1 MNDFVN
7 VGQTAAETV
16 TVSKQALVDSF
27 TMAWSQVI
35 GLAPKM
41 VAMVVVLVVG
51 YVLARWVGSFIAVVS
66 EKIGLQT
73 AAEKSGLAKSMHDVG
88 IRRPLPAIVGGIV
101 FWLLMCVFVMAA
113 FNILGLDS
121 VSAAMGEV
129 VNYIPRLLVATV
141 VVVIG
146 LLAATFLR
154 GVVATSADRVG
165 LTYAEYL
172 AGGCYWVLSLLTF
185 IAAFNQLGI
194 QFALLEKLIL
204 IGSAGLAAGFA
215 LAFGL
220 GGRDVMS
227 GILSGYYV
235 RQRLQAGDT
244 VSVAGFE
251 GTVREV
257 GPVATVIE
265 TRENGIIHRHSVP
278 NARMLQEAVRE
289 IGCDGKTQ
297 TQAGHK
303 NRTACLRKSTCFQ

>member
-1 MNDFVN
+1 MNEMIS

-16 TVSKQALVDSF
+16 SASKQALVDSF
-27 TMAWSQVI
+27 TQAWGQVI
-35 GLAPKM
+35 MLAPKM

-51 YVLARWVGSFIAVVS
+51 YVLARWVGGVIAVVS

-73 AAEKSGLAKSMHDVG
+73 AADKSGLAKSMHDVG
-88 IRRPLPAIVGGIV
+88 IKRPLPAIVGGLV

-204 IGSAGLAAGFA
+204 IGSAGLSAGFA

-235 RQRLQAGDT
+235 RQRLQAGDH
-244 VSVAGFE
+244 VSVAGLE

-265 TRENGIIHRHSVP
+265 TNENGLVHRHSVP
-278 NARMLQEAVRE
+278 NAKMLQEAVR
-289 IGCDGKTQ
+289 
-297 TQAGHK
+297 
-303 NRTACLRKSTCFQ
+303 

>member
-66 EKIGLQT
+66 GKIGLQT

-244 VSVAGFE
+244 VSVAGCE

-278 NARMLQEAVRE
+278 NARMLQEAVR
-289 IGCDGKTQ
+289 
-297 TQAGHK
+297 
-303 NRTACLRKSTCFQ
+303 

>member
-88 IRRPLPAIVGGIV
+88 IRRPLPAIVGGVV

-121 VSAAMGEV
+121 VSSAMGEV

-278 NARMLQEAVRE
+278 NARMLQEAVR
-289 IGCDGKTQ
+289 
-297 TQAGHK
+297 
-303 NRTACLRKSTCFQ
+303 

>member
-1 MNDFVN
+1 MNEFSQ
-7 VGQTAAETV
+7 VGQTAVETMS
-16 TVSKQALVDSF
+16 VSKQALLDSF
-27 TMAWSQVI
+27 SQAWSQVI
-35 GLAPKM
+35 LLAPKM

-51 YVLARWVGSFIAVVS
+51 YVLARWVASVVAVVS

-88 IRRPLPAIVGGIV
+88 IKRPVPAIVGILV
-101 FWLLMCVFVMAA
+101 FWLLMSVFVMAA
-113 FNILGLDS
+113 FNILGLES
-121 VSAAMGEV
+121 VSEAMGEV

-146 LLAATFLR
+146 LLAASFLR
-154 GVVATSADRVG
+154 GVVATSADRIG
-165 LTYAEYL
+165 LSYAEYL
-172 AGGCYWVLSLLTF
+172 AGGCYWVLSILTM

-204 IGSAGLAAGFA
+204 IGFAGLSIGVA

-220 GGRDVMS
+220 GGREVMA

-235 RQRLQAGDT
+235 RQRLQSGDQ
-244 VSVAGFE
+244 VSVAGLE

-265 TRENGIIHRHSVP
+265 TKEHGLVHRHSVP
-278 NARMLQEAVRE
+278 NVRMLQEAVR
-289 IGCDGKTQ
+289 
-297 TQAGHK
+297 
-303 NRTACLRKSTCFQ
+303 

>member
-1 MNDFVN
+1 MNDLQS
-7 VGQTAAETV
+7 VGRTAAETV
-16 TVSKQALVDSF
+16 NVSKQALVDSF
-27 TMAWSQVI
+27 TQAWGQVI
-35 GLAPKM
+35 MLAPKM
-41 VAMVVVLVVG
+41 VAMVIVLVVG
-51 YVLARWVGSFIAVVS
+51 YAVARWFGGLISVIA

-73 AAEKSGLAKSMHDVG
+73 AAERSGLAKSMNDVG
-88 IRRPLPAIVGGIV
+88 IRRPLSAIVGGLV
-101 FWLLMCVFVMAA
+101 FWLLMGVFVMAA
-113 FNILGLDS
+113 FNILGLQSISD
-121 VSAAMGEV
+121 AMGEV
-129 VNYIPRLLVATV
+129 VNYIPKLLVATV

-154 GVVATSADRVG
+154 GVVATSADRFG
-165 LTYAEYL
+165 LSYAEYL
-172 AGGCYWVLSLLTF
+172 AGGCYWVLSILTF

-204 IGSAGLAAGFA
+204 IGSAGLSAGFA

-244 VSVAGFE
+244 VTVGTLE

-265 TRENGIIHRHSVP
+265 TRQNGLVSRHSVP
-278 NARMLQEAVRE
+278 NAKMLQEAVR
-289 IGCDGKTQ
+289 
-297 TQAGHK
+297 
-303 NRTACLRKSTCFQ
+303 

>member
-1 MNDFVN
+1 MGDFTT

-16 TVSKQALVDSF
+16 NVSKEALVDSF
-27 TMAWSQVI
+27 TQAWGQVI
-35 GLAPKM
+35 MLAPKL
-41 VAMVVVLVVG
+41 VAMVSVLVIG
-51 YVLARWVGSFIAVVS
+51 YVIARWVGSLITVIAD
-66 EKIGLQT
+66 KIGLQT

-88 IRRPLPAIVGGIV
+88 IKRPVPAIVGGLV
-101 FWLLMCVFVMAA
+101 FWLLMCVFVMAG
-113 FNILGLDS
+113 FNILGLES
-121 VSAAMGEV
+121 VTSAMSEV

-165 LTYAEYL
+165 LSYAEYL
-172 AGGCYWVLSLLTF
+172 AGGCYWVLSILTF

-227 GILSGYYV
+227 GILSGSSV
-235 RQRLQAGDT
+235 RHRLQAGDT
-244 VSVAGFE
+244 VSVAGLE

-257 GPVATVIE
+257 GPVATIIE
-265 TRENGIIHRHSVP
+265 TREGGAVSRHSVP
-278 NARMLQEAVRE
+278 NSKMLQEAVR
-289 IGCDGKTQ
+289 
-297 TQAGHK
+297 
-303 NRTACLRKSTCFQ
+303 

>member
-278 NARMLQEAVRE
+278 NARMLQEAVRY
-289 IGCDGKTQ
+289 IGLTARRRHRQGT
-297 TQAGHK
+297 K

>member
-1 MNDFVN
+1 MADFTS

-16 TVSKQALVDSF
+16 NVSKQALVDSF
-27 TMAWSQVI
+27 TQAWGQVI
-35 GLAPKM
+35 MLAPKL
-41 VAMVVVLVVG
+41 VAMVSVLVVG
-51 YVLARWVGSFIAVVS
+51 YVVARWVGGLITVIAD
-66 EKIGLQT
+66 KIGLQT
-73 AAEKSGLAKSMHDVG
+73 AAEKSGLATSMKDVG
-88 IRRPLPAIVGGIV
+88 ISRPVPAIVGGLV
-101 FWLLMCVFVMAA
+101 FWLLMCVFVMAG
-113 FNILGLDS
+113 FNILGLES
-121 VSAAMGEV
+121 VTSAMGEV

-165 LTYAEYL
+165 LSYAEYL
-172 AGGCYWVLSLLTF
+172 AGGCYWVLSILTF

-227 GILSGYYV
+227 GFLSGYYV
-235 RQRLQAGDT
+235 RQRLQAGDS
-244 VSVAGFE
+244 VGVAGIE
-251 GTVREV
+251 GTIREV

-265 TRENGIIHRHSVP
+265 TRENGLVSRHSVP
-278 NARMLQEAVRE
+278 NAKMLLEAVR
-289 IGCDGKTQ
+289 
-297 TQAGHK
+297 
-303 NRTACLRKSTCFQ
+303 

>member
-1 MNDFVN
+1 M
-7 VGQTAAETV
+7 TV
-16 TVSKQALVDSF
+16 LVL
-27 TMAWSQVI
+27 
-35 GLAPKM
+35 GYM
-41 VAMVVVLVVG
+41 VARWFGGLV
-51 YVLARWVGSFIAVVS
+51 AVVT
-66 EKIGLQT
+66 EKLGLQT
-73 AAEKSGLAKSMHDVG
+73 ATEKSGLAKSMHDVG
-88 IRRPLPAIVGGIV
+88 IRRPVPGIVGGIV

-113 FNILGLDS
+113 FNILGLQS
-121 VSAAMGEV
+121 VSNAMGEV

-141 VVVIG
+141 VVVVG
-146 LLAATFLR
+146 LLAATFIR

-165 LTYAEYL
+165 LSYAEYL
-172 AGGCYWVLSLLTF
+172 AGGCYWVLSILTF

-227 GILSGYYV
+227 GILAGYYV

-244 VSVAGFE
+244 VSVAGYE

-265 TRENGIIHRHSVP
+265 TRDGGLVSRHSIP
-278 NARMLQEAVRE
+278 NARMLQEAVR
-289 IGCDGKTQ
+289 
-297 TQAGHK
+297 
-303 NRTACLRKSTCFQ
+303 